1 VYGRTTPKTDFGP
14 RQLAPALLASVIV
27 AALAADSGGYDP
39 PSWGWS
45 SAVLLLVSGVV
56 LALGARR
63 LAPLEWALPAFLAGL
78 GFWTLLSLAWSAD
91 VSETVHEGER
101 TFLYLVGVA
110 TLLLLGRRSQVQ
122 GLVGALAVA
131 ITSVCCYS
139 LATRLFTPGHGTYEV
154 VSVDP
159 DAAFRLSRPLGY
171 ANALALFA
179 VLGILLSL
187 GFALRGRT
195 MVMRA
200 LGSTALVVLFPTLY
214 FTYGRGAWLALAAG
228 LGSLLAVERA
238 RLRVLARL
246 LALTAA
252 PALAVLLASQ
262 THGLTKEPGSV
273 AEATRDGH
281 RLAVAIVLLVAVAAL
296 VPVGLER
303 AEQRLSFNA
312 QLRRGLAAGLAL
324 MVAVAL
330 VLALVRVGGPGA
342 AVRRAY
348 HAFNAP
354 APLVKTDTSRRLFS
368 LSGNSRSEYW
378 RVGWLEFEGHPW
390 LGGGAGSYQRFW
402 LRERRA
408 ALPVRDAHSLYLE
421 MLAELGP
428 IGLLLLL
435 CALGIPLA
443 AAGAARAQPLAPAA
457 LGAYVAFVLHAGI
470 DWDWE
475 MPAVTLAALFCGGGL
490 LLAARGEETPPLR
503 GPWRALGVSVAASL
517 CALSLL
523 GFAGNRAAAA
533 GSEALDRSELQT
545 AAAEA
550 RRARRWEPWSAEPWR
565 LLGEAQLE
573 AGEVGRAQ
581 ASFMRGLDKDPEDW
595 ELWLD
600 LALASEGSERQDAL
614 AHVGRLNP
622 LSQELREVRGSP

>member
-1 VYGRTTPKTDFGP
+1 V
-14 RQLAPALLASVIV
+14 
-27 AALAADSGGYDP
+27 
-39 PSWGWS
+39 
-45 SAVLLLVSGVV
+45 
-56 LALGARR
+56 
-63 LAPLEWALPAFLAGL
+63 
-78 GFWTLLSLAWSAD
+78 
-91 VSETVHEGER
+91 
-101 TFLYLVGVA
+101 VGVA
-110 TLLLLGRRSQVQ
+110 TVLLLGRRSRVE

-139 LATRLFTPGHGTYEV
+139 LATRLFTPGRGTYQV

-195 MVMRA
+195 MVPRA
-200 LGSTALVVLFPTLY
+200 LGSAALVVLFPTLY

-228 LGSLLAVERA
+228 LGALLAVERT

-246 LALTAA
+246 LALAAA
-252 PALAVLLASQ
+252 PAVAVSIASQ
-262 THGLTKEPGSV
+262 THGLTRDPASV
-273 AEATRDGH
+273 AAATRDGH
-281 RLAVAIVLLVAVAAL
+281 RLAIAIAFLVVLAAP

-303 AEQRLSFNA
+303 AERRLPFNA
-312 QLRRGLAAGLAL
+312 PLRRTLVALLAL
-324 MVAVAL
+324 IVGAAL
-330 VLALVRVGGPGA
+330 ALALVRVGGPAA

-354 APLVKTDTSRRLFS
+354 APLVQTDTSRRLFS

-378 RVGWLEFEGHPW
+378 RVGWLEVKTHPW

-402 LRERRA
+402 LRDRRA

-421 MLAELGP
+421 TLAELGP
-428 IGLLLLL
+428 IGLLLIL
-435 CALGIPLA
+435 CALGTPFA
-443 AAGAARAQPLAPAA
+443 AVGAARAHPLAPAA

-475 MPAVTLAALFCGGGL
+475 MPAVTLAALFCGAAL
-490 LLAARGEETPPLR
+490 LLAARGGETPRLR
-503 GPWRALGVSVAASL
+503 RPWRAMGLTVAASL

-523 GFAGNRAAAA
+523 GFAGNRAAVA
-533 GSEALDRSELQT
+533 GSDALDRSDLHT
-545 AAAEA
+545 AAVEA

-565 LLGEAQLE
+565 LLGETQLE
-573 AGEVGRAQ
+573 AGEVARAR
-581 ASFMRGLDKDPEDW
+581 ASFRRGLDKDRGDW

-600 LALASEGSERQDAL
+600 LALASRGAERQEAL
-614 AHVGRLNP
+614 AHVSRLNP
-622 LSQELREVRGSP
+622 LSQELREVQGSP

>member
-1 VYGRTTPKTDFGP
+1 VYGPTTPRTDFGP
-14 RQLAPALLASVIV
+14 RQLAPALLASLTV

-39 PSWGWS
+39 PTWSWTS
-45 SAVLLLVSGVV
+45 VVLLLVAGVV

-63 LAPLEWALPAFLAGL
+63 LAPLEWALPAFLAAL
-78 GFWTLLSLAWSAD
+78 GVWTFFSLVWSAD
-91 VSETVHEGER
+91 VSESVHEGER
-101 TFLYLVGVA
+101 TFLYIVGVA
-110 TLLLLGRRSQVQ
+110 TLLLLGRRSRVE

-139 LATRLFTPGHGTYEV
+139 LATRLFTPGRGTYQV

-195 MVMRA
+195 MMPRA
-200 LGSTALVVLFPTLY
+200 LGSAALVVLFPTLY

-228 LGSLLAVERA
+228 LGALLAVERT

-246 LALTAA
+246 LALAGA
-252 PALAVLLASQ
+252 PAVAVSIASQ
-262 THGLTKEPGSV
+262 THGLTRDPGSV
-273 AEATRDGH
+273 AAATRDGH
-281 RLAVAIVLLVAVAAL
+281 RLAVAMALLVVLAAL
-296 VPVGLER
+296 VPMGLER
-303 AEQRLSFNA
+303 AERRLSLNA
-312 QLRRGLAAGLAL
+312 PLRRTLVAVLAL
-324 MVAVAL
+324 IVAAAL
-330 VLALVRVGGPGA
+330 ALALVRVGGPAG

-354 APLVKTDTSRRLFS
+354 APLVQTDTSRRLFS

-378 RVGWLEFEGHPW
+378 RVGWLEVKGHPW

-402 LRERRA
+402 LRDRRA

-421 MLAELGP
+421 TLAELGP

-435 CALGIPLA
+435 CALGTPFA
-443 AAGAARAQPLAPAA
+443 AVGAARAQPLVPAA

-475 MPAVTLAALFCGGGL
+475 MPAVTLAALFCGTAL
-490 LLAARGEETPPLR
+490 LLAARGGETPPLR
-503 GPWRALGVSVAASL
+503 RPWRALGVTVAASL
-517 CALSLL
+517 CVLSLL

-533 GSEALDRSELQT
+533 GSDALDRSDLHT
-545 AAAEA
+545 AEVEA
-550 RRARRWEPWSAEPWR
+550 RRGRRWEPWSGEPWR
-565 LLGEAQLE
+565 ILGEAQLE
-573 AGEVGRAQ
+573 AGEVARAR
-581 ASFMRGLDKDPEDW
+581 ASFLRGLDKDRGDW

-600 LALASEGSERQDAL
+600 LALASQGAEREEAL
-614 AHVGRLNP
+614 AHVSRLNP
-622 LSQELREVRGSP
+622 LSQELREVQGSP